1 MNKLNA
7 INAPFNL
14 NHSSCYSH
22 KPKLFEWTGGP
33 EYPTVVMDRAITHP
47 NNCNGIPDKYAW
59 ICESRT
65 ICWQDNILQHQEI
78 YSSYK
83 KIFLADK
90 TKLHLGPNL
99 VYCPAGSNL
108 PWLPILDEPPLK
120 NKMCSMIASPK
131 ARTCGHKYRH
141 QIARKYM
148 NQLDLIGGSCGSPR
162 FGFGH
167 QATAHPDKSS
177 FTVPYRFQVVI
188 ENDSYPD
195 YYTEKITD
203 CFASWTVP
211 IYWGCPSIGDYFN
224 MDGIIN
230 LTDGNLGIAPP
241 EGPSGPVDFDISSLT
256 EELYIKMLPAI
267 EENNKIIQQLQMSDD
282 TLYTNIMNEE
292 R

>member
-7 INAPFNL
+7 VNPQFNIA
-14 NHSSCYSH
+14 HSSCSSL
-22 KPKLFEWTGGP
+22 KPKLFEWTYNDKS
-33 EYPTVVMDRAITHP
+33 YPTVVMDRAITHP

-83 KIFLADK
+83 KIFISDK

-211 IYWGCPSIGDYFN
+211 IYWGSPSIGENFN
-224 MDGIIN
+224 LDGIII
-230 LTDGNLGIAPP
+230 LTDR
-241 EGPSGPVDFDISSLT
+241 FDVSSLT
-256 EELYIKMLPAI
+256 VELYEKMLPAI
-267 EENNKIIQQLQMSDD
+267 EENNKIIQQLQMADD
-282 TLYTNIMNEE
+282 IIYTNIMEE
-292 R
+292 Q